1 MVIFLKSK
9 KLGLPTRNR
18 VKSRNHYINYFYT
31 MELKRVVVTGLGAIT
46 PLGNTVEETWENIK
60 NGKSGAAPITHFDA
74 TQFKTQFACEVK
86 GFDPNNYIDRKESRK
101 MDLYTIFAL
110 AAAKQAIEDSGI
122 AGEGIDKNEVGVV
135 LGVGIGGIHT
145 FEEEA
150 GNYAINGPQLGPKY
164 NPFFIPKMIADIA
177 AGFISIENGFH
188 GPNFTTTSACASST
202 NALADAFNLIR
213 LGKAN
218 AIVTGGSEAAIWPSG
233 VGGFNAMKALST
245 RNDEPEKASRPF
257 SASRD
262 GFVMGEGSCILVLEE
277 LEHAKARGAKIY
289 AEVAG
294 CGMSADAYHITASH
308 PEGLGAKLVMERA
321 LKDAEMT
328 PADID
333 YINVHGTSTHVGDI
347 SEVKAIKEVF
357 GDAAYKL
364 NISSTK
370 SMTGHLLGAAG
381 AVEAMFSILSVKNDI
396 VPPTINHDEAD
407 KDEEIDYNLNFT
419 FNKAEKREVRAG
431 LSNTFGFGGH
441 NACVVFKKYAE

>member
-1 MVIFLKSK
+1 
-9 KLGLPTRNR
+9 
-18 VKSRNHYINYFYT
+18 
-31 MELKRVVVTGLGAIT
+31 MELKRVVVTGLGAVT
-46 PLGNTVEETWENIK
+46 PLGNTPEETWK
-60 NGKSGAAPITHFDA
+60 NMLAGKSGAAPITHFD
-74 TQFKTQFACEVK
+74 TTNFKTKFACEVK
-86 GFDPNNYIDRKESRK
+86 DLDINAYLDRKEARK
-101 MDLYTIFAL
+101 MDRYTQLAL
-110 AAAKQAIEDSGI
+110 IAAKQAVEDSGMDLEKEDLDRI
-122 AGEGIDKNEVGVV
+122 GVV
-135 LGVGIGGIHT
+135 YGVGIGGIKT
-145 FEEEA
+145 FEDEVGYYGA
-150 GNYAINGPQLGPKY
+150 HRDAGPKF

-177 AGFISIENGFH
+177 AGQISIMYGFH
-188 GPNFTTTSACASST
+188 GPNYITASACASSS

-218 AIVTGGSEAAIWPSG
+218 VILGGGAEAAICETG

-262 GFVMGEGSCILVLEE
+262 GFVMAEGAGCLILEE

-289 AEVAG
+289 AEMVGA
-294 CGMSADAYHITASH
+294 GMSADAHHITASH
-308 PEGLGAKLVMERA
+308 PEGLGAKLVMRNA
-321 LKDAEMT
+321 LEDAGLKPE
-328 PADID
+328 DID

-347 SEVKAIKEVF
+347 SEAKAIKDVF

-381 AVEAMFSILSVKNDI
+381 AVEAMATVLAVQNDI
-396 VPPTINHDEAD
+396 VPPTINHEEDD

-419 FNKAEKREVRAG
+419 FNKAQKREVRAG

-441 NACVVFKKYAE
+441 NACVVFKKYVG